1 MYNKTH
7 SLISKFWQTKEKTMS
22 DEILPQVLTESNN
35 FISIY
40 LSEDQK
46 LHTNFRYANAFNR
59 TTMGNYNA
67 TDLNIFHC
75 ILVEAKKYID
85 FHYSSIDL
93 DSDLRFSID
102 FNELFE
108 LCSLDRR
115 HNASSKLFNAVSEFV
130 KKSMANTFQ
139 LVEANGKK
147 ITWTHFFTSLTFD
160 LEVKKL
166 YVAMSSVMIRSILLE
181 FDKGYTEFEII
192 EFLSIKSKYAKL
204 LYKLLK
210 QYKTTGFFIISLKD
224 LISILEIPASYKYN
238 DIKKQILQKSI
249 DELKSPIVD
258 LIDQSQ
264 ERIRFNNL
272 KFEPIYNNSFKETKG
287 RKSVEKIKF
296 TFDKVSPPLQNSL
309 PNK

>member
-1 MYNKTH
+1 
-7 SLISKFWQTKEKTMS
+7 MS
-22 DEILPQVLTESNN
+22 DAILPQELTQSNY

-40 LSEDQK
+40 LSDEQK
-46 LHTNFRYANAFNR
+46 SHTNFRYANAFNR

-75 ILVEAKKYID
+75 ILVEVKKYVD
-85 FHYSSIDL
+85 FHYSSLDL
-93 DSDLRFSID
+93 NSDLKVSID

-115 HNASSKLFNAVSEFV
+115 HNANSKLFNAVSEFV

-160 LEVKKL
+160 LELKKL
-166 YVAMSSVMIRSILLE
+166 NATLSSVMVRSILLE
-181 FDKGYTEFEII
+181 FDKGYTEFELI

-210 QYKTTGFFIISLKD
+210 QYKTTGFFIIPLKD
-224 LISILEIPASYKYN
+224 LISILEIPSSYKYN
-238 DIKKQILQKSI
+238 DIRKQILEKSI
-249 DELKSPIVD
+249 NELSDPILD

-264 ERIRFNNL
+264 NRYRFTNL
-272 KFEPIYNNSFKETKG
+272 KYEPIYNDSFKETKG

-296 TFDKVSPPLQNSL
+296 TFDKVSPPLQQSL
-309 PNK
+309 PTK